1 MITGKEKKP
10 QVFIDIPGE
19 MSKELISMDEKY
31 IATTTKAAPVTVKNA
46 LGVVFEDIEGNIFF
60 DFTSGVG
67 VVNTGHC
74 HPEIV
79 KAIRAQAG
87 KVMHFAGTDFYYDIQ
102 VKLAQELCRI
112 TPGTFEKKVYFGN
125 SGTEVVEAAM
135 KIARWSTQRKL
146 FLSFLGA
153 FHGRTMGALALTA
166 SKSLHK
172 QRFFPWMPGA
182 VHAPYPNPYRNPF
195 GIDGYENPEELV
207 NVVIN
212 YIEEMFKRY
221 VPPDDVAAIVVESLQ
236 GEGGY
241 IVPPQ
246 NFLKELRRLSDEH
259 GIPLIDDEIQS
270 GFGRTGK
277 MFAIEHFKGEPD
289 IITTAKGMGSGM
301 PIGAAIFKSRY
312 DFGVKGAHS
321 TTFGGNLVACAA
333 SYATVKV
340 LEKEK
345 MVENAAIQGKY
356 LHKRLKE
363 LEERYEIIGD
373 ARGLGLMQATEVVKN
388 KKSKEPAPKLR
399 DAIIE
404 RAYKKGVLLLSCG
417 ESAIRY
423 IPPLCIT
430 REQIEAGLD
439 IIEQAI
445 KET

>member
-1 MITGKEKKP
+1 
-10 QVFIDIPGE
+10 
-19 MSKELISMDEKY
+19 
-31 IATTTKAAPVTVKNA
+31 
-46 LGVVFEDIEGNIFF
+46 
-60 DFTSGVG
+60 
-67 VVNTGHC
+67 
-74 HPEIV
+74 
-79 KAIRAQAG
+79 
-87 KVMHFAGTDFYYDIQ
+87 
-102 VKLAQELCRI
+102 
-112 TPGTFEKKVYFGN
+112 
-125 SGTEVVEAAM
+125 
-135 KIARWSTQRKL
+135 
-146 FLSFLGA
+146 
-153 FHGRTMGALALTA
+153 
-166 SKSLHK
+166 
-172 QRFFPWMPGA
+172 
-182 VHAPYPNPYRNPF
+182 
-195 GIDGYENPEELV
+195 
-207 NVVIN
+207 
-212 YIEEMFKRY
+212 
-221 VPPDDVAAIVVESLQ
+221 
-236 GEGGY
+236 
-241 IVPPQ
+241 
-246 NFLKELRRLSDEH
+246 
-259 GIPLIDDEIQS
+259 
-270 GFGRTGK
+270 
-277 MFAIEHFKGEPD
+277 
-289 IITTAKGMGSGM
+289 MGSGM